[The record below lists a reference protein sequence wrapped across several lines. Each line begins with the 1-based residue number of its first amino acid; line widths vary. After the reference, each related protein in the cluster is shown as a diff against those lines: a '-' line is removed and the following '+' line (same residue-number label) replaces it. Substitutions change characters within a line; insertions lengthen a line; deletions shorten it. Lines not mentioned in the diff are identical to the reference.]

1 MNVLRC
7 PTNPFLIRPHFT
19 EAFQFSIVVLVS
31 LQIGGKQQHLKQ
43 FSTDRQLLFAFNTNC
58 VYWKTECLWPVNML
72 FCLLKLLTFSASFYP
87 PTTEENWTNSHGV
100 EENGKLL
107 SMWVAI
113 GADLNLIEKFLSPS
127 WMRLQRPLALS
138 DASSELCDND
148 SSPLEQIIN
157 T

>member
-7 PTNPFLIRPHFT
+7 PANPFLIRPHFT

-31 LQIGGKQQHLKQ
+31 LQIGGTVASETILHRPATVVCLQHELCLLKNRM
-43 FSTDRQLLFAFNTNC
+43 FVAC
-58 VYWKTECLWPVNML
+58 KHA

-87 PTTEENWTNSHGV
+87 PTTEENWTNSKGV

-113 GADLNLIEKFLSPS
+113 GADLNLIEKFLSPG

>member
-1 MNVLRC
+1 MFYDARRTLSSSAHTSPR
-7 PTNPFLIRPHFT
+7 HFN
-19 EAFQFSIVVLVS
+19 FPSSFSWVCKLVE
-31 LQIGGKQQHLKQ
+31 KQHLKQ
-43 FSTDRQLLFAFNTNC
+43 FSTDRQRLFAFNTNC